1 MPLLH
6 RTFSNI
12 ETKRLDLK
20 KTIIETK
27 KMTVNIVCK
36 ILRKIQLKLFTTESI
51 NISRRLLRYGMH
63 FKQANFLNS
72 SLQFHG

>member
-1 MPLLH
+1 
-6 RTFSNI
+6 
-12 ETKRLDLK
+12 
-20 KTIIETK
+20 
-27 KMTVNIVCK
+27 MTVNIVCK

-63 FKQANFLNS
+63 FKKANFLNS